1 MENRKKIMTKAEL
14 DEIFKSRNFY
24 DTIKIENC
32 KITDMNLSDY
42 ELHNPILKNVVFR
55 NVEFYYTIISNW
67 NVKKCYIHRMY
78 SR

>member
-32 KITDMNLSDY
+32 KITDMNLSDCG
-42 ELHNPILKNVVFR
+42 EPWKRIVIEIEVV
-55 NVEFYYTIISNW
+55 
-67 NVKKCYIHRMY
+67 
-78 SR
+78 

>member
-14 DEIFKSRNFY
+14 DEIFKSRNSY

-42 ELHNPILKNVVFR
+42 ELHNPILKNVVLKNVVFR

-67 NVKKCYIHRMY
+67 NAKMLH
-78 SR
+78 S

>member
-42 ELHNPILKNVVFR
+42 ELHNPILKNVVF
-55 NVEFYYTIISNW
+55 
-67 NVKKCYIHRMY
+67 
-78 SR
+78 

>member
-42 ELHNPILKNVVFR
+42 ELHNPILKNVVLKNVPPIVEVEEVFR
-55 NVEFYYTIISNW
+55 GRII
-67 NVKKCYIHRMY
+67 Y
-78 SR
+78 